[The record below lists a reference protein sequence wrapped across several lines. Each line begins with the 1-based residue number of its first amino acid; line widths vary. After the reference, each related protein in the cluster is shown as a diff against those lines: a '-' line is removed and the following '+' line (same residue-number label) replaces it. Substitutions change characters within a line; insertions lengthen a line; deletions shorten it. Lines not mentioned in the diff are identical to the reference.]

1 MARRLLKKRDK
12 TLIVDADSLLYEA
25 ASVNE
30 SAFSFSEDNRAV
42 VLDEEGARK
51 SLDEAIEKL
60 KDNTKCSK
68 TQLYLTGA
76 TNFRYDVLPTYK
88 HNRKDLPKP
97 QLLPMLKEYAVT
109 KYGAKITTKIEADDA
124 CSIHLSNDPI
134 NNVLAHIDKDLNQV
148 EGEHYNWRKDLSYEL
163 SYAQGQRV
171 FYTQV
176 LTGDSTDGYSGCK
189 GIGKVKAEEI
199 LDDYLKWQISLE
211 DGKTIQKSL
220 PCDDVWEAIISWYIK
235 PYYKEMEDNPDTYK
249 AKALKE
255 ALTQARV
262 ARMLRVDEFK
272 GGKPTLWN
280 YKPLNIDLKKAHLP
294 QL

>member
-30 SAFSFSEDNRAV
+30 SAFNFSEDNRAV

-76 TNFRYDVLPTYK
+76 TNFRYDILPTYK

-97 QLLPMLKEYAVT
+97 QLLPMLKEYAVA
-109 KYGAKITTKIEADDA
+109 KHGAKITTKIEADDA
-124 CSIHLSNDPI
+124 CSIHLSSDPI
-134 NNVLAHIDKDLNQV
+134 NNILAHIDKDLNQV
-148 EGEHYNWRKDLSYEL
+148 EGEHYNWRKDLTYEL
-163 SYAQGQRV
+163 SYVQGQRV

-199 LDDYLKWQISLE
+199 LDEYLKWQISLE

-220 PCDDVWEAIISWYIK
+220 PCDDIWEAIISWYIK
-235 PYYKEMEDNPDTYK
+235 SYYKETEGNPDTYK

-272 GGKPTLWN
+272 GGKPILWN